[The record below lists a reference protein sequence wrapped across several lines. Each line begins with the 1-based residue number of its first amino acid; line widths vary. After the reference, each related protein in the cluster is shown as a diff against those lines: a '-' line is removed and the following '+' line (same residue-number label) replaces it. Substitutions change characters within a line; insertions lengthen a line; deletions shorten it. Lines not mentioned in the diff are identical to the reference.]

1 MLRSLC
7 CSHVKAHVPSTLGD
21 RETRHQTKTRFEDRP
36 RCPAMLLRLVFTH
49 HHDLYPSPWP
59 LIHSSPCA
67 SAPSSL
73 PALRPPASLPRLV
86 SCSGCLQLHPASPAS
101 TPLRRSLSCFAQKL
115 LGSHFEEGRQ
125 GWLPPPAVHARLRR
139 AIVRF
144 EWSRV
149 AWSPWTWRKAGS
161 HARSFFGVGHRA

>member
-1 MLRSLC
+1 M
-7 CSHVKAHVPSTLGD
+7 VSTLWAACFCRLD
-21 RETRHQTKTRFEDRP
+21 IK
-36 RCPAMLLRLVFTH
+36 LKLVLRIVLVVLLVFTH

-67 SAPSSL
+67 SSPSSL
-73 PALRPPASLPRLV
+73 PASRPPASLPRLV
-86 SCSGCLQLHPASPAS
+86 SRSGCLQLHPASPAS

-161 HARSFFGVGHRA
+161 HARSFLVWDTGVA